1 MAKEILLDIKVDAK
15 GAQQSVKDLGG
26 AVDTL
31 SNKVD
36 KASENTNKSVKAF
49 VKLKDGIKALAGATI
64 VLKAFDIAAETFQSL
79 DVVARKVEQAFA
91 LIKATLMSLV
101 PVMDSF
107 IKASLSLL
115 KGEFEEAGKF
125 SGIFISQLKKVPDAI
140 VEMSTE
146 ALKGVDAMRAL
157 RDAERELNV
166 ETAKRQALIE
176 ENKYI
181 SEDEKRSIDERL
193 QAAKTAYALESEI
206 AQKRIAL
213 ERERIDIIMSD
224 PTRDPN
230 AESTLNDLAEAKIAI
245 EQAIVDQKSRQTE
258 LNNKINQLEKERPI
272 LDDNFRAEIRDNIQ
286 TLEDEKRTIIIDST
300 RLTKAQLAK
309 IEDIE
314 RKVRILKAKEE
325 AELLRYIALEGASTT
340 ANAIIQ
346 LNDVV
351 NQNKLIG
358 VEKGSIEEQRI
369 LEKQWRFNKKL
380 QLAAAIIDG
389 YKAVNA
395 SLSQSPIS
403 IGPVPNPAG
412 ILSLAFATTTSAL
425 NVAKIA
431 AAKYGGSAI
440 SSSAPSIPSFS
451 APQNQTVNVG
461 NFDQQNQQPIQAY
474 VTATDVSNAL
484 EARKFLQN
492 RNKL

>member
-64 VLKAFDIAAETFQSL
+64 VLKAFDVAVDTFKELDQVARFVEKSIAA
-79 DVVARKVEQAFA
+79 VKAAFFTLA
-91 LIKATLMSLV
+91 PIIENFGKATL
-101 PVMDSF
+101 
-107 IKASLSLL
+107 ALL
-115 KGEFEEAGKF
+115 TGEFEEAGKF
-125 SGIFISQLKKVPDAI
+125 AGIFTDLLGKS
-140 VEMSTE
+140 
-146 ALKGVDAMRAL
+146 VDTFNDLNDQAQKTVDLFRDL
-157 RDAERELNV
+157 RDAERELNIEV
-166 ETAKRQALIE
+166 AKRQALIE
-176 ENKYI
+176 KNKFI
-181 SEDEKRSIDERL
+181 SDDETKSIQERID
-193 QAAKTAYALESEI
+193 AAKIAFQLESEI
-206 AQKRIAL
+206 A
-213 ERERIDIIMSD
+213 RERIKLEEERIRLILSD
-224 PTRDPN
+224 PTKDPLSE
-230 AESTLNDLAEAKIAI
+230 AVLNDLAAAKIAI
-245 EQAIVDQKSRQTE
+245 YQAQNDQFSKQTE
-258 LNNKINQLEKERPI
+258 LNNKINQLQKEAPI
-272 LDDNFRAEIRDNIQ
+272 LDDNFRAEIRDNTQ

-300 RLTKAQLAK
+300 RLTKDQAAK
-309 IEDIE
+309 IEDDK
-314 RKVRILKAKEE
+314 RKERILKAKEE

-431 AAKYGGSAI
+431 AAKYGGGAI
-440 SSSAPSIPSFS
+440 SSSSPSIPTFS